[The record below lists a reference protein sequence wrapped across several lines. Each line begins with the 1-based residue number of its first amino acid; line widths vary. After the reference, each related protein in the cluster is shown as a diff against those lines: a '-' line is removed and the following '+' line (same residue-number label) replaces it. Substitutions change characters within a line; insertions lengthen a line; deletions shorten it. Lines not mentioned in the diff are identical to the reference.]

1 MKRWQHV
8 GESEQWATLQE
19 YKRRRASH
27 DRFMVKYSEIS
38 DQGYDRGV
46 GGAMGMAGE
55 AFEASSSIVYSCF
68 RSEYEIRS
76 L

>member
-1 MKRWQHV
+1 
-8 GESEQWATLQE
+8 
-19 YKRRRASH
+19 
-27 DRFMVKYSEIS
+27 MVKYSEIS